1 MVKSL
6 SGDLY
11 MATHIDD
18 AYRETTL
25 YFQVKK
31 SQTINSYKH
40 NEALI
45 ETQTGNR
52 IKVSRS
58 NQGGEFLSDKLK
70 HHQDMRGTKHE
81 LTIHN
86 SPQQNGVSERGTHM
100 LSVPEHY

>member
-11 MATHIDD
+11 MATRIDD

-40 NEALI
+40 DEALI

-52 IKVSRS
+52 IKVLCSDR
-58 NQGGEFLSDKLK
+58 GGEFLSDELK
-70 HHQDMRGTKHE
+70 CHQDMRGTKRE
-81 LTIHN
+81 LTIHD
-86 SPQQNGVSERGTHM
+86 SPQQNGVSECGMCTCT
-100 LSVPEHY
+100 ECT